1 MHMNM
6 NTEEKR
12 KALAK
17 WILETDEHSL
27 NEVEAVYN
35 IHSKNQEISSDIV
48 AYTVSGEALTKEKY
62 IQKVKEA
69 EKRME
74 EGHFISSEDL
84 KKKMISW

>member
-1 MHMNM
+1 MNL
-6 NTEEKR
+6 EEKR

-17 WILETDEHSL
+17 WILETDENSL

-35 IHSKNQEISSDIV
+35 IHSKNQEISSHIV
-48 AYTVSGEALTKEKY
+48 AYTVSGKALTKEKY

-74 EGHFISSEDL
+74 EGHFTTHEDL
-84 KKKMISW
+84 LKEMQSW

>member
-1 MHMNM
+1 M

-17 WILETDEHSL
+17 WILETDENSL

-35 IHSKNQEISSDIV
+35 LHSKNQEISSNIV
-48 AYTVSGEALTKEKY
+48 VYTVSGEPLTKEIY

-69 EKRME
+69 EKRIND
-74 EGHFISSEDL
+74 GHFTTHEDL
-84 KKKMISW
+84 LKEMQSW